1 MENILEGSLER
12 FEVPDLLTFLDLGRR
27 TGVLVLE
34 RPQQETKLF
43 LRGGKPVFATSTRE
57 DLRLGSTLVRL
68 GKVKA
73 EDLDRVLQR
82 QSGGRV
88 GQLLLSSK
96 LLSEDELAS
105 YLKVQV
111 SEVIFDTFGWR
122 AGRFVFFDKVPPPA
136 TAVTLEMNLQN
147 LVMEGVRRLDE
158 RARLADVFPDLNMV
172 IEALANPE
180 RVKQSV
186 NLTKEEWQ
194 VFFLVDGRRSLTE
207 ICRLAGNP
215 DELATLQILHNLVQA
230 KFVAVV
236 GPLPEPPAADFA
248 TRRPVALEP
257 GGTQHSGSGLPAEK
271 VSVEFSP
278 PALQRRLEDDTKE
291 VVNPRAIQYLSA
303 ASKVV
308 VSRLTLLA
316 ASGET
321 SFPLNRDSHT
331 LGRHRNNDIVITDPK
346 VSSFHARIDRTGEGF
361 TITDLKSRNGIFI
374 NGRRVETARLKGG
387 EEIRVGTARLVYK
400 IDYTSSAP

>member
-68 GKVKA
+68 GKLKA

-96 LLSEDELAS
+96 LLSQDELAS

-122 AGRFVFFDKVPPPA
+122 AGTFVFFDRVPPPA

-186 NLTKEEWQ
+186 NLTQEEWQ

-236 GPLPEPPAADFA
+236 GPMPETPASDFA
-248 TRRPVALEP
+248 TRLPAPLEP
-257 GGTQHSGSGLPAEK
+257 GGTQHFGSGPPAGK

-278 PALQRRLEDDTKE
+278 PVLQRRLEDDTKE
-291 VVNPRAIQYLSA
+291 VVNPRAIQYLAA

-361 TITDLKSRNGIFI
+361 TITDLKSRNGIFV

-400 IDYTSSAP
+400 VDYTSSEP

>member
-68 GKVKA
+68 GKVRA
-73 EDLDRVLQR
+73 EDLDRVLQQ

-96 LLSEDELAS
+96 LLTEDELAS

-122 AGRFVFFDKVPPPA
+122 DGSFVFFDKVPPPA

-172 IEALANPE
+172 VEALANPE

-186 NLTKEEWQ
+186 NLTREEWQ

-236 GPLPEPPAADFA
+236 GPLPAEPAPDAAA
-248 TRRPVALEP
+248 RLPPPSEA
-257 GGTQHSGSGLPAEK
+257 GGTQLSGSGPPPDK

-278 PALQRRLEDDTKE
+278 PMLQRRPEDDTKD
-291 VVNPRAIQYLSA
+291 VVNPRAIQYLA
-303 ASKVV
+303 AAGKIV

-361 TITDLKSRNGIFI
+361 TITDLKSRNGIFV
-374 NGRRVETARLKGG
+374 NGRRVESARLKGG
-387 EEIRVGTARLVYK
+387 EEIRVGTARLLYK
-400 IDYTSSAP
+400 VDYTSSAA

>member
-68 GKVKA
+68 GKVRA
-73 EDLDRVLQR
+73 EDLDRVLQQ

-88 GQLLLSSK
+88 GQLLLSSR
-96 LLSEDELAS
+96 LLTEDELAS

-122 AGRFVFFDKVPPPA
+122 DGSFVFFDRVPPPA

-172 IEALANPE
+172 VEALANPE

-186 NLTKEEWQ
+186 NLTREEWQ

-236 GPLPEPPAADFA
+236 GPLPAEPAPDAA
-248 TRRPVALEP
+248 TRLPPPSEA
-257 GGTQHSGSGLPAEK
+257 GGTQLSGSGPPPDK

-278 PALQRRLEDDTKE
+278 PMLQRRPEDDTKD
-291 VVNPRAIQYLSA
+291 VVNPRAIQYLA
-303 ASKVV
+303 AAGKVV

-361 TITDLKSRNGIFI
+361 TITDLKSRNGIFV
-374 NGRRVETARLKGG
+374 NGRRVESARLKGG
-387 EEIRVGTARLVYK
+387 EEIRVGTARLLYK
-400 IDYTSSAP
+400 VDYTSSAA